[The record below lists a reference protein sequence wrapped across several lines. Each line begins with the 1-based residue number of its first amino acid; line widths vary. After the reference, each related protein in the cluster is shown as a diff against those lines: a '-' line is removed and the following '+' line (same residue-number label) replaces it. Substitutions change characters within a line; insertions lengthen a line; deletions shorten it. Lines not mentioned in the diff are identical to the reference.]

1 MQHNYVRD
9 KVYASVPESAR
20 KLIKAE
26 FIGSKESESVMFA
39 YASNKMVR
47 KKIAKLIEEKQKRIE
62 SLSCIRF
69 APDTV
74 EEMESFLEQSV

>member
-1 MQHNYVRD
+1 
-9 KVYASVPESAR
+9 
-20 KLIKAE
+20 
-26 FIGSKESESVMFA
+26 MFA

-69 APDTV
+69 VPYTV

>member
-1 MQHNYVRD
+1 
-9 KVYASVPESAR
+9 
-20 KLIKAE
+20 
-26 FIGSKESESVMFA
+26 MFA

-69 APDTV
+69 VPDTV